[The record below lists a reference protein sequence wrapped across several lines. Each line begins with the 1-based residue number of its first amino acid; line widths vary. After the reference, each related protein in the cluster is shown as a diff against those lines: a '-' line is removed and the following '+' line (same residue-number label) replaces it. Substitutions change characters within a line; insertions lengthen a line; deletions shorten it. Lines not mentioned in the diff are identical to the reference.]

1 MSVCVCVCEGGRERG
16 REGGRE
22 GGRKVVANDIII
34 AISHRLEEVE
44 GHVGVLEE
52 RGRVRREEI
61 RGLREQLRAEQAER
75 CREKEAHTQVCH
87 YSRTTLI
94 PLAKSRCS
102 DFACTCIYTHVHVGI

>member
-1 MSVCVCVCEGGRERG
+1 MC
-16 REGGRE
+16 EGGRE
-22 GGRKVVANDIII
+22 GGRDRGGGAVSNDIII
-34 AISHRLEEVE
+34 SISQRLEEVE

-61 RGLREQLRAEQAER
+61 RGLREQLRAEQAEH

-94 PLAKSRCS
+94 PSAK
-102 DFACTCIYTHVHVGI
+102 I